1 MLIALASGS
10 LTMTLPDGATQTVN
24 LDNVVDVTVEI
35 TPEIIYGTTAATS
48 GTGSLN
54 VIPPAVPLA
63 GGISTQL
70 QSVITNDYAIRLH
83 FNDNRFLDLLCG
95 QQTGDG
101 VLWVNTLAGA
111 NIGRAA
117 IVAQM

>member
-1 MLIALASGS
+1 MLIALATGVM
-10 LTMTLPDGATQTVN
+10 TMTLPDGTTQTVN
-24 LDNVVDVTVEI
+24 LDNVVDVSAERGFRV
-35 TPEIIYGTTAATS
+35 IYGTTTATS

-70 QSVITNDYAIRLH
+70 QSQQVDQYFVRLH
-83 FNDNRFLDLLCG
+83 FNDNRWLDLLCG
-95 QQTGDG
+95 EQTGDG